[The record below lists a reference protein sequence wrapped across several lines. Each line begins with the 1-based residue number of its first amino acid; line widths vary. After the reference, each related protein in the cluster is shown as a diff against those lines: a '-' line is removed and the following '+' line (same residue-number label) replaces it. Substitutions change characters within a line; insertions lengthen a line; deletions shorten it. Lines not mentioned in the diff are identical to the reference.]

1 MMFNKFIIILF
12 MILLFLVP
20 ESIHIFGLSY
30 PKILLIFVFILIIY
44 NLIIKKEKVQFEKN
58 FLTYLIL
65 GLLVFAFWIFL
76 VNLIITIITK
86 QFILS
91 NFFEVLRPIL
101 YAGIL
106 FLTRIYSKNDK
117 NYIKKIFLIFIVL
130 NCLVGI
136 SQRYNPFNINELYVK
151 IIAPTQ
157 YQTLL
162 NNYPDPRV
170 VGLTGNPNIF
180 GFLLALALL
189 VTFYEIFVN
198 NKKKYYLLLLLE
210 AITLFMTMSRTSF
223 ICSIVMVFSFLFI
236 YLFKTHNL
244 KKFFKTFFIT
254 SFFILTLTFTLP
266 NSITWRIK
274 QLINID
280 NLTSWIARVE
290 NNKESIDNIFGDDKL
305 DDNENNNNKDENNN
319 KPEDTIQTDKISHNV
334 RLLIG
339 VGSDKLKQYG
349 LVYDNEYL
357 MIIFKYGII
366 GFCLFLLIFILPLFR
381 VNKLKNEISSL
392 YCSMFIGA
400 LIYMLPAAIY
410 HSYKLFPIFC
420 FIIAVYFEQIKYNKD
435 KKTVLMIA
443 TYFPPAGGVGVFRIT
458 KFVKY
463 LKKMKYN
470 PIVVTMDEKFITNKD
485 NSFLN
490 DIKDCKVYRLNF
502 DAKTKIAKQFYYAL
516 KQEINEII
524 IKEKPSVV
532 FITGGPFY
540 VLPIGRF
547 LYDKY
552 DLPYIIDL
560 RDPWAFQKNKN
571 NFKSKLIK
579 LKNILLERYTFKK
592 ASCILTVNET
602 MENMYKNFYPKYN
615 FLTITNGYDE
625 EDFLNIKPKQFND
638 FTIVYTGKF
647 DVSAGFRDPSD
658 LFKVIKELN
667 NEQIFINFVHVGEVE
682 QKVVDLAKKYDVI
695 ENCQFVGFKSYK
707 ESLQYC
713 KGANIQIIL
722 TGNES
727 SEMTTKVFDYMG
739 CEKPIIAITNKNN
752 ELYKICND
760 NKGIFVVEHND
771 IEKLKNTIK
780 YIIENK
786 YISKSDFNMFSREK
800 LTKKLIKIIEKI
812 NKE

>member
-1 MMFNKFIIILF
+1 MFNKFMLILF
-12 MILLFLVP
+12 MFLLFLVP

-44 NLIIKKEKVQFEKN
+44 NIVIKKGKIQFERN

-65 GLLVFAFWIFL
+65 GLFIFSLWVFL
-76 VNLIITIITK
+76 SNLIITIITK

-91 NFFEVLRPIL
+91 NFFEVLRPML

-106 FLTRIYSKNDK
+106 FLTSIYSKNDK
-117 NYIKKIFLIFIVL
+117 NYIKKIFLIFIVI
-130 NCLVGI
+130 NCLIGI

-157 YQTLL
+157 YETLL

-170 VGLTGNPNIF
+170 VGLTGNPNVF
-180 GFLLALALL
+180 GFLLALAIL
-189 VTFYEIFVN
+189 VTFYELFIN
-198 NKKKYYLLLLLE
+198 NKKNYYLLLLLE
-210 AITLFMTMSRTSF
+210 VITLFMTMSRTSF
-223 ICSIVMVFSFLFI
+223 VCFVAIVFSFLFI

-254 SFFILTLTFTLP
+254 SFLILTLTFILP
-266 NSITWRIK
+266 NRITWRIK

-290 NNKESIDNIFGDDKL
+290 NNKESIDNIFGNDNIDNNEKEDNKENDDKPV
-305 DDNENNNNKDENNN
+305 DN
-319 KPEDTIQTDKISHNV
+319 IQPNKISHNV
-334 RLLIG
+334 KLFIG

-357 MIIFKYGII
+357 MVIYKYGII
-366 GFCLFLLIFILPLFR
+366 GLCLFMLIFILPLFR
-381 VNKLKNEISSL
+381 INKLKNEIYLL

-420 FIIAVYFEQIKYNKD
+420 FIIAVYFEQVKYKKD
-435 KKTVLMIA
+435 KKKILMIA

-470 PIVVTMDEKFITNKD
+470 PIIVTIDEKFITNKD

-502 DAKTKIAKQFYYAL
+502 DAKTKIAKQFYYKL

-524 IKEKPSVV
+524 IKEKPSVAY
-532 FITGGPFY
+532 ITGGPFY
-540 VLPIGRF
+540 VLPIGRY
-547 LYDKY
+547 LYNLY

-560 RDPWAFQKNKN
+560 RDPWALQKNKN
-571 NFKSKLIK
+571 NLKSKLIK
-579 LKNILLERYTFKK
+579 FKNILLERYTFKK
-592 ASCILTVNET
+592 ASYILTVNET
-602 MENMYKNFYPKYN
+602 MKNMYKDFYPKYN

-625 EDFLNIKPKQFND
+625 DDFLNIKPKKFNN

-658 LFKVIKELN
+658 LFEVIKELN
-667 NEQIFINFVHVGEVE
+667 NENLFINFVHVGEVE
-682 QKVVDLAKKYDVI
+682 SKVVTLAKKYNI
-695 ENCQFVGFKSYK
+695 TENCQFVGFKSYK

-713 KGANIQIIL
+713 KGADIQIIL

-752 ELYKICND
+752 ELYKICNN
-760 NKGIFVVEHND
+760 NKGIFVIEHND
-771 IEKLKNTIK
+771 INKLKNSIK
-780 YIIENK
+780 YIMENK
-786 YISKSDFNMFSREK
+786 NISRSDFNMYSREK